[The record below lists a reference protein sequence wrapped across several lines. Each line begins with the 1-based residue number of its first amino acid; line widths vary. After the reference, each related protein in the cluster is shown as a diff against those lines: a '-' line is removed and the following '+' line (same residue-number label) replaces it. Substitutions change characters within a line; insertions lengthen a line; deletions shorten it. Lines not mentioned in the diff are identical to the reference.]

1 LQHTSKTLPEIA
13 RHKKICQLVEDFVSS
28 RLLKHFVDCRAYRIN
43 TLTPLDK
50 VKINKREDVNMIQFN
65 FAVGCSDSGQTE
77 LPVPVIVAF
86 APTTKDGFQN
96 LDEKP

>member
-1 LQHTSKTLPEIA
+1 LLIVVLTGETCLLPA
-13 RHKKICQLVEDFVSS
+13 
-28 RLLKHFVDCRAYRIN
+28 
-43 TLTPLDK
+43 LDK

-65 FAVGCSDSGQTE
+65 FAVGRLDNGQTE

>member
-1 LQHTSKTLPEIA
+1 
-13 RHKKICQLVEDFVSS
+13 
-28 RLLKHFVDCRAYRIN
+28 
-43 TLTPLDK
+43 
-50 VKINKREDVNMIQFN
+50 MIQFN

-96 LDEKP
+96 LDEKPQCEYCYYNFTHILLYFNPNIDNRDTKSHLL